1 MTKNLSAIKRVQI
14 SQRNNLRNRVYKS
27 TIKTIVKKSLNQMK
41 SLEMDS
47 YKKAV
52 KYVSQ
57 AYSVIDKAVKRKVI
71 PKNHASRK
79 KSMLLSNL
87 KNMKTKFDLK

>member
-1 MTKNLSAIKRVQI
+1 MAKNLSAVKRVQI

-27 TIKTIVKKSLNQMK
+27 NIKTIIKKSLNQMK

-52 KYVSQ
+52 TYVSQ
-57 AYSVIDKAVKRKVI
+57 AYSIIDKAVKRKVI
-71 PKNHASRK
+71 PKNNAARK
-79 KSMLLSNL
+79 KSMLLSKL
-87 KNMKTKFDLK
+87 KKMTIKFDLQ